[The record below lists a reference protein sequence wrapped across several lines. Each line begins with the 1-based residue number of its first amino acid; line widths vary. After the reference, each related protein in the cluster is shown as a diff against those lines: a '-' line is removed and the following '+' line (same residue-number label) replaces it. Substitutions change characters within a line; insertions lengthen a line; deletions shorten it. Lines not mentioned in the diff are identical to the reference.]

1 MFIRAFKL
9 HKFWG
14 TFHSIRLRHGCE
26 EVMPAETLR
35 TDADERKSAKQ
46 NLYILE

>member
-9 HKFWG
+9 YKFWG
-14 TFHSIRLRHGCE
+14 RFHSTGLRHGCE
-26 EVMPAETLR
+26 EVTPAETLR
-35 TDADERKSAKQ
+35 TDADERKSTKQ